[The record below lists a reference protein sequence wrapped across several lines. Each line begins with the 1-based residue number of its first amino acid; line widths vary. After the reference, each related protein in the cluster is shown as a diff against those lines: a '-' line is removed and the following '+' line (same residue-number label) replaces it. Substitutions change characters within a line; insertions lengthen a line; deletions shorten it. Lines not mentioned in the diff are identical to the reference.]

1 MDINYNNGTKR
12 VSYILKIQVNDKY
25 HVFNRHS
32 ETDYLN
38 KCEIEYFYDEVP
50 MAYFEDAGIE
60 ILEVVDVPNYSCGDQ
75 HYLDQKKEYWNKKL
89 GITSTYID
97 EDKEY
102 HKLCRMQMRVLKDLY
117 KEKEEWKEKVI
128 SAIENKNQ
136 KSYKTMKTLQHLYYD
151 YYVRDKRYKHCNR
164 IKYLS
169 SVRLSVEEKWLFVLF
184 KGFFNSFYGPF
195 KVSDKLR
202 KDLYDYL
209 AMGLVRVNGEIYRC
223 NPKNMP

>member
-50 MAYFEDAGIE
+50 MAYFNDAGIE
-60 ILEVVDVPNYSCGDQ
+60 ILEVVDVPNYNCGDQ

-117 KEKEEWKEKVI
+117 KKKNEWKEDSIFRLTYK
-128 SAIENKNQ
+128 NK
-136 KSYKTMKTLQHLYYD
+136 KSYTLMKTLQHLYYD
-151 YYVRDKRYKHCNR
+151 YYVKDKRYQHCNR

-209 AMGLVRVNGEIYRC
+209 QIWVQL
-223 NPKNMP
+223 K

>member
-50 MAYFEDAGIE
+50 MAYFNDAGIE

-117 KEKEEWKEKVI
+117 KKKNEWKEDSIFRLTYK
-128 SAIENKNQ
+128 NK
-136 KSYKTMKTLQHLYYD
+136 KSYTLMKTLQHLYYD
-151 YYVRDKRYKHCNR
+151 YYVKDKRYQHCNR

-209 AMGLVRVNGEIYRC
+209 
-223 NPKNMP
+223 

>member
-38 KCEIEYFYDEVP
+38 KYEIEYFYDEVP
-50 MAYFEDAGIE
+50 MAYFNDAGIE
-60 ILEVVDVPNYSCGDQ
+60 ILEVVDVPNYNCGDQ

-117 KEKEEWKEKVI
+117 KKKNEWKEDSI
-128 SAIENKNQ
+128 FRLTYKNQ
-136 KSYKTMKTLQHLYYD
+136 KSYTLMKKLQHLYYD
-151 YYVRDKRYKHCNR
+151 YYVKDKRYQHCNR

-209 AMGLVRVNGEIYRC
+209 
-223 NPKNMP
+223 

>member
-1 MDINYNNGTKR
+1 MNINYNNGTKR

-50 MAYFEDAGIE
+50 MAYFNDAGIE

-117 KEKEEWKEKVI
+117 KKKNEWKEDSI
-128 SAIENKNQ
+128 FRLTYKNQ
-136 KSYKTMKTLQHLYYD
+136 KSYTLMKKLQHLYYD
-151 YYVRDKRYKHCNR
+151 YYVKDKRYQHCNR

-209 AMGLVRVNGEIYRC
+209 
-223 NPKNMP
+223 

>member
-1 MDINYNNGTKR
+1 MER

-50 MAYFEDAGIE
+50 MAYFNDAGIE

-89 GITSTYID
+89 GTTSTYID

-102 HKLCRMQMRVLKDLY
+102 HKLCRMQMMVLKDLY
-117 KEKEEWKEKVI
+117 REKKEWKEKVI

-136 KSYKTMKTLQHLYYD
+136 QSYKTMKTLQHLYYD

-195 KVSDKLR
+195 KVSNDLR
-202 KDLYDYL
+202 EDLYDYL
-209 AMGLVRVNGEIYRC
+209 EYGLVKVNGEIYSC

>member
-1 MDINYNNGTKR
+1 MDINYNNGTNR

-38 KCEIEYFYDEVP
+38 KYEIEYFYDEVP

-60 ILEVVDVPNYSCGDQ
+60 ILEVVDVPNYGCGDQ

-89 GITSTYID
+89 GITNTYIE

-102 HKLCRMQMRVLKDLY
+102 HKLCRMQMSVLKKLY
-117 KEKEEWKEKVI
+117 KEKKEWKENSI
-128 SAIENKNQ
+128 SELRYRNQ
-136 KSYKTMKTLQHLYYD
+136 KSYTLMKKLQKLYYD
-151 YYVRDKRYKHCNR
+151 YYVKDKRYQHCNR

-169 SVRLSVEEKWLFVLF
+169 SVRLTTEEKWLFILF
-184 KGFFNSFYGPF
+184 KRFFNYFYGPF
-195 KVSDKLR
+195 KVSNKLR
-202 KDLYDYL
+202 EDLYYYL
-209 AMGLVRVNGEIYRC
+209 DIGLIRVNDKIYSC
-223 NPKNMP
+223 NPNNMP

>member
-50 MAYFEDAGIE
+50 MAYFNDAGIE

-117 KEKEEWKEKVI
+117 KKKNEWKEDSI
-128 SAIENKNQ
+128 FRLTYKNQ
-136 KSYKTMKTLQHLYYD
+136 KSYTLMKKLQHLYYD
-151 YYVRDKRYKHCNR
+151 YYVKDKRYQHCNR

-209 AMGLVRVNGEIYRC
+209 
-223 NPKNMP
+223 

>member
-38 KCEIEYFYDEVP
+38 KYEIEYFYDEVP
-50 MAYFEDAGIE
+50 MAYFNDAGIE

-89 GITSTYID
+89 GITSTYIN

-117 KEKEEWKEKVI
+117 KEKKEWKEKI
-128 SAIENKNQ
+128 INALENKNQ

-151 YYVRDKRYKHCNR
+151 YYVRDKRYQHCNR

-202 KDLYDYL
+202 EDLYDYL